1 MCDECL
7 QFPCHPRCP
16 NAPDPP
22 AVYVCS
28 GCGDDIHDGEDYW
41 EVMGEQFCEKGI
53 KEARGIAVY
62 DPY

>member
-1 MCDECL
+1 MCDVC
-7 QFPCHPRCP
+7 FKSPCHPRCP

-28 GCGDDIHDGEDYW
+28 GCSSTIYDGDDYY
-41 EVMGEQFCEKGI
+41 EVLGEQFCSDCI
-53 KEARGIAVY
+53 DSYRQEAEY

>member
-1 MCDECL
+1 MCDICL

-28 GCGDDIHDGEDYW
+28 GCSHDIYEGEDYFDIL
-41 EVMGEQFCEKGI
+41 GEQFCENCVSN
-53 KEARGIAVY
+53 ARRTAEY